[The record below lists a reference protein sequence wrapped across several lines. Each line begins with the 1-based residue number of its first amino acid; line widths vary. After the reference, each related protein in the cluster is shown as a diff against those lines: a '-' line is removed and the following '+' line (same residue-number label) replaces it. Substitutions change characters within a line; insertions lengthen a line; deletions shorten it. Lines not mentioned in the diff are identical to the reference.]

1 MSLVQFECLL
11 KLLGPTIQKNST
23 NFRECIYAEGVV
35 LTLQFLASRGAQQ
48 SKQSIVCCFRIS
60 KSTVSNINREA
71 GHAIYDCLKDTY
83 LSKGKTD
90 EDWLRI
96 AA

>member
-23 NFRECIYAEGVV
+23 NFRECIYAEGLV
-35 LTLQFLASRGAQQ
+35 LTLQFLASRDAQQ
-48 SKQSIVCCFRIS
+48 FIVCCFRIS
-60 KSTVSNINREA
+60 KRTVSNIIREA
-71 GHAIYDCLKDTY
+71 DHAIYDCLKDTY
-83 LSKGKTD
+83 LSKRKTD
-90 EDWLRI
+90 EDWSRI